1 MIFKE
6 VFCVTYNDLV
16 CWVVRNQKFDLR
28 NYAFKKFLVFFRLV
42 FDKSNCKITHWSCPM
57 WGNWCNDCSIYYLPF
72 VFSTHWSNRNQACS
86 VSKLVLSRFSNLMN
100 IISKTNWVKSYC
112 LIKKPEYKF
121 SFSFVNSFLKTKQT
135 NKKQKKKN
143 FTPPYLI
150 TGVSSI
156 FYIFL
161 PILSTY

>member
-1 MIFKE
+1 MIWEITHSKNFW
-6 VFCVTYNDLV
+6 F
-16 CWVVRNQKFDLR
+16 
-28 NYAFKKFLVFFRLV
+28 FFRLV

>member
-1 MIFKE
+1 MIWEITHSKNFW
-6 VFCVTYNDLV
+6 VFS
-16 CWVVRNQKFDLR
+16 
-28 NYAFKKFLVFFRLV
+28 RLV
-42 FDKSNCKITHWSCPM
+42 FDKSNCKTTHWSCPM

-135 NKKQKKKN
+135 NKKQKKKK
-143 FTPPYLI
+143 TLLPPYLI